1 MGRAG
6 SAGAG
11 GMEAAGHRLPRELCC
26 AHRRRLAKIA
36 ETTETACQL
45 ASAAHLRCI
54 STCVARVF
62 VCGGGAGE
70 AGLATAAAFL
80 CMRPDL
86 RSAVPAILLAVVLCV
101 R

>member
-36 ETTETACQL
+36 EK
-45 ASAAHLRCI
+45 LRV
-54 STCVARVF
+54 CVCRA
-62 VCGGGAGE
+62 
-70 AGLATAAAFL
+70 
-80 CMRPDL
+80 
-86 RSAVPAILLAVVLCV
+86 
-101 R
+101 